1 MASQQAGSSYERL
14 ATHHKLKLPD
24 AVAQSI
30 GFMGPVFS
38 IAFLVP
44 LLVGVNA
51 ASQGAGGA
59 APLAVLVSAIGVLGL
74 GWIVS
79 EYAKRIHAAG
89 SLYDYVTDG
98 LGIRVGAAAG
108 WLYYSG
114 IIVLGGS
121 ILVLIAGYVH
131 DTLQAEF
138 NVTPLPVGGWMIVLI
153 VLISAILYAGVQL
166 STRAQLVLAM
176 ISLTLLTI
184 FFIYVI
190 AKVGSG
196 NSAKAFNPSSSPTH
210 LSGVLFGVLYGV
222 LLFVGFET
230 AANLAEETEHPKR
243 DIPRAVLFAVIAAT
257 AFYLIGSYAQV
268 AGFHFDLGKI
278 AKAASAPLFA
288 LAGPSSAGGYGSVAI
303 RRLIELLVLF
313 DMLAVLIGISVSGPR
328 GLFAMARDRR
338 LPAFLAAVSRKR
350 GTPMGANIFV
360 VAFYAVWAL
369 LTAFWTG
376 LFALPATPHYSAMFS
391 WGSTFGSFALVL
403 IYLLLAVGAIKGLRD
418 HPRRWAVILAV
429 IVSLLVTGGA
439 IYGSIYKV
447 TTPTVIAPYAA
458 IGWFAVGLVVA
469 MLVRGRPQA
478 SHAVADLSE
487 SPESALERP
496 ASS

>member
-1 MASQQAGSSYERL
+1 VASEQAGSSYERL

-59 APLAVLVSAIGVLGL
+59 APLAVLVAAIGILGL

-98 LGIRVGAAAG
+98 LGATVGAAAG

-114 IIVLGGS
+114 IIVLGGA
-121 ILVLIAGYVH
+121 ILVLISGYIH

-138 NVTPLPVGGWMIVLI
+138 TVTPLPVGGWMIVLI
-153 VLISAILYAGVQL
+153 VIISAILYAGVQL
-166 STRAQLVLAM
+166 STRIQLILALL
-176 ISLTLLTI
+176 SLTLLTI
-184 FFIYVI
+184 FFVYII

-196 NSAKAFNPSSSPTH
+196 NSVKAFQPSSSPTH
-210 LSGVLFGVLYGV
+210 FTGVLFGVLYGV

-230 AANLAEETEHPKR
+230 AANLGEETEHPKR

-257 AFYLIGSYAQV
+257 VFYLIASYAQV
-268 AGFHFDLGKI
+268 AGFHFELSRI
-278 AKAASAPLFA
+278 TKAASGPLFV
-288 LAGPSSAGGYGSVAI
+288 LAGPGSQGGYGSVAI
-303 RRLIELLVLF
+303 RRLAELLVLL

-338 LPAFLAAVSRKR
+338 LPAFLASVSRKR
-350 GTPMGANIFV
+350 GTPLGAAIFV
-360 VAFYAVWAL
+360 VAFYAVFAL
-369 LTAFWTG
+369 ITVTWTG
-376 LFALPATPHYSAMFS
+376 LFALPQTPHYSAMFS
-391 WGSTFGSFALVL
+391 WGSTFGSFALAL
-403 IYLLLAVGAIKGLRD
+403 IYLLLAVGALRGLRD
-418 HPRRWAVILAV
+418 HPRRWAVVLAV
-429 IVSLLVTGGA
+429 VVSVLVTGGA
-439 IYGSIYKV
+439 VFGSIYKV
-447 TTPTVIAPYAA
+447 TAPTVIAPYAA
-458 IGWFAVGLVVA
+458 IGWLAVGLVVA
-469 MLVRGRPQA
+469 ALVRGRPQA
-478 SHAVADLSE
+478 SHAVADLAE
-487 SPESALERP
+487 SPESALGRP

>member
-1 MASQQAGSSYERL
+1 MATQQADSSYERL
-14 ATHHKLKLPD
+14 AAHHKLKLPD

-59 APLAVLVSAIGVLGL
+59 APLAVLVAAIGILGL

-98 LGIRVGAAAG
+98 LGSRIGAAAG

-121 ILVLIAGYVH
+121 ILVLISGYIH

-138 NVTPLPVGGWMIVLI
+138 NVTPLPVGGWMIVLL

-190 AKVGSG
+190 AKVGSD

-243 DIPRAVLFAVIAAT
+243 DIPRAVIFAVIAAT
-257 AFYLIGSYAQV
+257 VFYLIGSYAQV

-303 RRLIELLVLF
+303 RRLVELLVLF

-338 LPAFLAAVSRKR
+338 LPAFLALVRKR
-350 GTPMGANIFV
+350 GTPVGANIFV
-360 VAFYAVWAL
+360 VAVYAVFAL
-369 LTAFWTG
+369 LTVTWTG

-403 IYLLLAVGAIKGLRD
+403 IYLLLAVGAIRGLRD
-418 HPRRWAVILAV
+418 HPRRWAVMLAV

-439 IYGSIYKV
+439 IFGSIYKV
-447 TTPTVIAPYAA
+447 SRPTVLAPYAA
-458 IGWFAVGLVVA
+458 IGWFIVGLVVA
-469 MLVRGRPQA
+469 LIVHGRPQA
-478 SHAVADLSE
+478 SHAVPDLGE

>member
-1 MASQQAGSSYERL
+1 VATKQSDSSYERL

-51 ASQGAGGA
+51 ASEGAGGA
-59 APLAVLVSAIGVLGL
+59 APLAVLVSAIGLLGL

-98 LGIRVGAAAG
+98 LGSRVGAASG

-121 ILVLIAGYVH
+121 ILVLIAGYIH
-131 DTLQAEF
+131 DTLLAEF
-138 NVTPLPVGGWMIVLI
+138 NVKPLPVGGWMVVLLVI
-153 VLISAILYAGVQL
+153 ISAVLYAGVQL
-166 STRAQLVLAM
+166 STRVQLVLAM
-176 ISLTLLTI
+176 ISLTLLTA

-190 AKVGSG
+190 VKVGSG
-196 NSAKAFNPSSSPTH
+196 NSFKAFKPSSSPTH

-268 AGFHFDLGKI
+268 AGFNFDLGKI

-303 RRLIELLVLF
+303 RRLIELLVLL

-350 GTPMGANIFV
+350 GTPVGANIFV
-360 VAFYAVWAL
+360 VAFYAAWAL
-369 LTAFWTG
+369 LTLFWTG

-403 IYLLLAVGAIKGLRD
+403 IYLLLAVGAIRGLRD
-418 HPRRWAVILAV
+418 HPRRWVVLTAV

-439 IYGSIYKV
+439 IFGSIYKV
-447 TTPTVIAPYAA
+447 GHPTVLAPYAA
-458 IGWFAVGLVVA
+458 IGWFIVGLVVA

-478 SHAVADLSE
+478 SHAVADLGE
-487 SPESALERP
+487 SPESALP

>member
-1 MASQQAGSSYERL
+1 L
-14 ATHHKLKLPD
+14 
-24 AVAQSI
+24 
-30 GFMGPVFS
+30 
-38 IAFLVP
+38 
-44 LLVGVNA
+44 
-51 ASQGAGGA
+51 
-59 APLAVLVSAIGVLGL
+59 
-74 GWIVS
+74 
-79 EYAKRIHAAG
+79 
-89 SLYDYVTDG
+89 
-98 LGIRVGAAAG
+98 
-108 WLYYSG
+108 
-114 IIVLGGS
+114 
-121 ILVLIAGYVH
+121 
-131 DTLQAEF
+131 
-138 NVTPLPVGGWMIVLI
+138 
-153 VLISAILYAGVQL
+153 
-166 STRAQLVLAM
+166 

-243 DIPRAVLFAVIAAT
+243 DIPRAVIFAVIAAT
-257 AFYLIGSYAQV
+257 VFYLIGSYAQV

-278 AKAASAPLFA
+278 TKAASAPLFA

-303 RRLIELLVLF
+303 RRLVELLVLF

-338 LPAFLAAVSRKR
+338 LPAFLALVRKR
-350 GTPMGANIFV
+350 GTPVGANIFV
-360 VAFYAVWAL
+360 VAVYAVFAL
-369 LTAFWTG
+369 LTVTWTG

-403 IYLLLAVGAIKGLRD
+403 IYLLLAVGAIRGLRD
-418 HPRRWAVILAV
+418 HPRRWAVMLAV

-439 IYGSIYKV
+439 IFGSIYKV
-447 TTPTVIAPYAA
+447 SRPTVLAPYAA
-458 IGWFAVGLVVA
+458 IGWFIVGLVVA
-469 MLVRGRPQA
+469 LIVHGRPQA
-478 SHAVADLSE
+478 SHAVPDLGE

>member
-1 MASQQAGSSYERL
+1 VAAQQADSSYERL

-59 APLAVLVSAIGVLGL
+59 APLAVLVSAIGILGL

-98 LGIRVGAAAG
+98 LGSRVGAAAG

-121 ILVLIAGYVH
+121 ILVLVAGYIH
-131 DTLQAEF
+131 DTLLAEF
-138 NVTPLPVGGWMIVLI
+138 NVTPLPVGGWMVVLL
-153 VLISAILYAGVQL
+153 VVISAVLYAGVQL

-176 ISLTLLTI
+176 ISLTLLTV

-190 AKVGSG
+190 VKVGSG
-196 NSAKAFNPSSSPTH
+196 NSVKAFKPSSSPTH

-243 DIPRAVLFAVIAAT
+243 DIPRAILFAVIAAT
-257 AFYLIGSYAQV
+257 VFYLIGSYAQV
-268 AGFHFDLGKI
+268 AGFNFDLGKI
-278 AKAASAPLFA
+278 AKAASAPLFT
-288 LAGPSSAGGYGSVAI
+288 LAGPSSAGGYGSVAV

-338 LPAFLAAVSRKR
+338 LPAYLATVSRKR
-350 GTPMGANIFV
+350 GTPVGANIFV
-360 VAFYAVWAL
+360 VAVYAVCAL
-369 LTAFWTG
+369 LTVFWTG
-376 LFALPATPHYSAMFS
+376 LFALPSTPHYSAMFS

-403 IYLLLAVGAIKGLRD
+403 IYLLLAVGAIRGLRD
-418 HPRRWAVILAV
+418 HPRRWAVLTAV

-439 IYGSIYKV
+439 IFGSIYKV
-447 TTPTVIAPYAA
+447 TSPTVLAPYAA
-458 IGWFAVGLVVA
+458 IGWFVVGLVVA

-478 SHAVADLSE
+478 SHAVAGLGE
-487 SPESALERP
+487 SPESALP

>member
-1 MASQQAGSSYERL
+1 VASQQSGPSYERL
-14 ATHHKLKLPD
+14 ETQHKLKLPD

-59 APLAVLVSAIGVLGL
+59 APLAVLLAAIGILGL

-98 LGIRVGAAAG
+98 LGSRVGAAAG

-114 IIVLGGS
+114 IIVLGCG

-138 NVTPLPVGGWMIVLI
+138 NLAPLPVGGWMIVLI
-153 VLISAILYAGVQL
+153 VLISAVLYAGVQL
-166 STRAQLVLAM
+166 STRVQLILALV
-176 ISLTLLTI
+176 SLTLLTI
-184 FFIYVI
+184 FFIYII

-196 NSAKAFNPSSSPTH
+196 NSVKAFQPSSSPTH
-210 LSGVLFGVLYGV
+210 FTGVMFGILYGV

-257 AFYLIGSYAQV
+257 VFYLIASYAQV

-278 AKAASAPLFA
+278 AKAAGGPLFV
-288 LAGPSSAGGYGSVAI
+288 LAGPGSQGGYGSVAI
-303 RRLIELLVLF
+303 RRLAELLVLL

-338 LPAFLAAVSRKR
+338 LPAFLASVSRKR
-350 GTPMGANIFV
+350 GTPVGAAIFV
-360 VAFYAVWAL
+360 VALYAVFAL
-369 LTAFWTG
+369 LTVTWNG
-376 LFALPATPHYSAMFS
+376 LFALPQTPHYSAMFS
-391 WGSTFGSFALVL
+391 WGSTFGSFALAL
-403 IYLLLAVGAIKGLRD
+403 IYLLLAIGALRGLRD
-418 HPRRWAVILAV
+418 HPKRWAVVLAV

-439 IYGSIYKV
+439 IFGSIYKV
-447 TTPTVIAPYAA
+447 SAPTVTAPYAA
-458 IGWFAVGLVVA
+458 IGWLAVGLVVA

-487 SPESALERP
+487 SPDSALPRP
-496 ASS
+496 AGS

>member
-1 MASQQAGSSYERL
+1 VATQEADSSYERL
-14 ATHHKLKLPD
+14 AAHHKLKLPD

-59 APLAVLVSAIGVLGL
+59 APLAVLVAAIGIMGL

-98 LGIRVGAAAG
+98 LGSRVGAAAG

-121 ILVLIAGYVH
+121 ILVLVAGYIH
-131 DTLQAEF
+131 DTLLMEF
-138 NVTPLPVGGWMIVLI
+138 NVTPLPVGGWMIVLLVI
-153 VLISAILYAGVQL
+153 ISAVLYAGVQL
-166 STRAQLVLAM
+166 STRAQLVLAL
-176 ISLTLLTI
+176 ISLTLLTV

-190 AKVGSG
+190 VKVGSG
-196 NSAKAFNPSSSPTH
+196 NSVKAFNPSSSRTH
-210 LSGVLFGVLYGV
+210 LSGVLFGILYGV

-243 DIPRAVLFAVIAAT
+243 DIPRAVIFAVIAAT
-257 AFYLIGSYAQV
+257 VFYLIGSYAQV

-278 AKAASAPLFA
+278 TKVASAPLFA

-303 RRLIELLVLF
+303 RRLVELLVLF

-338 LPAFLAAVSRKR
+338 LPTFLAAVSRKR
-350 GTPMGANIFV
+350 GTPVGANIFV
-360 VAFYAVWAL
+360 VAVYAVWVL
-369 LTAFWTG
+369 LTVFWTG
-376 LFALPATPHYSAMFS
+376 LFALPSTPHYSAMFS

-403 IYLLLAVGAIKGLRD
+403 IYLFLAVGALRGLRD
-418 HPRRWAVILAV
+418 HPRRWAVLLAV

-439 IYGSIYKV
+439 IFGSIYKV
-447 TTPTVIAPYAA
+447 GRPTVLAPYAA
-458 IGWFAVGLVVA
+458 IGWFIVGFVVA
-469 MLVRGRPQA
+469 LLVRGRPQA
-478 SHAVADLSE
+478 SHTVVDLGE
-487 SPESALERP
+487 SPESALP
-496 ASS
+496 AST